1 MPSIHCAR
9 HFPYMW
15 SHLILVK
22 SLLSLLFR
30 WGNQGSEKWNILP
43 KAKELGGNKAETA
56 SRLSDS
62 KRPVPS
68 LMSHCHHSNPEV
80 LHPPRVQ
87 ATLVFCLDQDFS
99 LILQKKLTRV
109 IDCSKDSH
117 KTSWCGIVTC
127 IATELFS
134 RVLSYSLWHPLVW
147 KNCQHHF
154 VDGENQSSQLLK
166 SWFLTL
172 RKTKS

>member
-1 MPSIHCAR
+1 MPCS
-9 HFPYMW
+9 F
-15 SHLILVK
+15 
-22 SLLSLLFR
+22 
-30 WGNQGSEKWNILP
+30 
-43 KAKELGGNKAETA
+43 
-56 SRLSDS
+56 
-62 KRPVPS
+62 

-80 LHPPRVQ
+80 LHPPRAQ
-87 ATLVFCLDQDFS
+87 ATLVFCLGQDFS
-99 LILQKKLTRV
+99 LILQMKLTRV

-134 RVLSYSLWHPLVW
+134 HVLSYSLWYPLVW

-154 VDGENQSSQLLK
+154 MDGKNQSSQLLK

-172 RKTKS
+172 RQTKSWVTRPVLFPPSILITGDPEEAETAKEYPPKSPFC